1 MIRAE
6 LSYTKA
12 HFRKLLSLNKKN
24 TFRKIYCAACFA
36 LGLIFMFLF
45 IRIDSSEIA
54 YLTLGLILLIC
65 GGITLRWT
73 VMMLPANQLK
83 KFQQLYPDGTWR
95 FIFNED
101 KILCDSKSV
110 IHSRRSEYAYAAVD
124 SACFKDDFFMF
135 KLCGNSAVAMFFSD
149 DIKEG
154 SPDQLR
160 ELMRQKL
167 GDKFTVIEQ

>member
-1 MIRAE
+1 
-6 LSYTKA
+6 
-12 HFRKLLSLNKKN
+12 
-24 TFRKIYCAACFA
+24 
-36 LGLIFMFLF
+36 MFLF

-110 IHSRRSEYAYAAVD
+110 IHSRKSEYAYAAVD

-135 KLCGNSAVAMFFSD
+135 KL
-149 DIKEG
+149 
-154 SPDQLR
+154 
-160 ELMRQKL
+160 
-167 GDKFTVIEQ
+167 